1 MKEHKAKL
9 YVITGPSGVGKGTVL
24 KKFFEKNKDSIIY
37 SISATTRK
45 PREGE
50 LEGVNYFFISKE
62 EFKKEI
68 KEDNFLEWAKYSDN
82 YYGTRKD
89 FVLNSL
95 EKGTDVLLE
104 IETSGAKKVMKKFPD
119 CVSIFIMPPDMQ
131 ELEKRLRGR
140 KTECEEAIL
149 KRLEIVKTEL
159 SEAKNYKY
167 TIVNDKVDKTFEELN
182 EIYLKER
189 ML

>member
-1 MKEHKAKL
+1 
-9 YVITGPSGVGKGTVL
+9 
-24 KKFFEKNKDSIIY
+24 
-37 SISATTRK
+37 
-45 PREGE
+45 
-50 LEGVNYFFISKE
+50 
-62 EFKKEI
+62 
-68 KEDNFLEWAKYSDN
+68 
-82 YYGTRKD
+82 
-89 FVLNSL
+89 
-95 EKGTDVLLE
+95 
-104 IETSGAKKVMKKFPD
+104 
-119 CVSIFIMPPDMQ
+119 MPPDME